1 MNRRAIQCRITV
13 RGPVPPHWSQWL
25 EGLQLSHR
33 LSEVGTNVT
42 DLSGTLADQ
51 DALRGVLDRIWNLN
65 LTVLSVSTAPADSGR
80 PGADE

>member
-13 RGPVPPHWSQWL
+13 RGQVPPHWSQWL

-33 LSEVGTNVT
+33 LSEGGTDVT

-65 LTVLSVSTAPADSGR
+65 LTVLSVSAEPVDSG
-80 PGADE
+80 PAGTDE